1 MEVQSDT
8 NNTTETTQ
16 TFRGRVKWFN
26 STRGYGFI
34 TNLDKDEDTFVHH
47 SGIHPSTE
55 CWKTLTPGEYVEY
68 TLDTDDKG
76 KSQASHVT
84 GIAGGPLLCET
95 NTRRQTEDDDGDE
108 SGSTRTRRTFRRN
121 HRRQQ
126 KSQDQ
131 SSGTTETDTTS

>member
-8 NNTTETTQ
+8 NNTTE

-47 SGIHPSTE
+47 SGISPTVE

-68 TLDTDDKG
+68 SLDTDDDG
-76 KSQASHVT
+76 KSQATSVT

-95 NTRRQTEDDDGDE
+95 SSTRQTRDGDD
-108 SGSTRTRRTFRRN
+108 SGDRRSNRIQRRHASRHSDSST
-121 HRRQQ
+121 
-126 KSQDQ
+126 
-131 SSGTTETDTTS
+131 TDTTTDTKTEQ